1 MDISN
6 NLSWRSNFLDNN
18 WLGSKDVG
26 YLICK
31 LNDMLS
37 FARELTSW
45 FDVLALLWL
54 QQRLNEHL
62 AKSVIRVFI
71 NLSVVLILRV
81 QLLRFFGEF
90 VDRDLSD
97 DQREIFRLDI
107 NLVRLDLRGSD
118 MSLVRELKL
127 SLHIVVV
134 LSVLLDTLLL
144 IFITFFS
151 IFLWRLDFLKKV
163 VVSSKQ
169 LLSVNLANLTQR
181 DVWNFMLKSSV
192 DINIVAR
199 GPARMSKS
207 LDRVEFVPFR

>member
-1 MDISN
+1 
-6 NLSWRSNFLDNN
+6 
-18 WLGSKDVG
+18 
-26 YLICK
+26 
-31 LNDMLS
+31 
-37 FARELTSW
+37 
-45 FDVLALLWL
+45 
-54 QQRLNEHL
+54 
-62 AKSVIRVFI
+62 
-71 NLSVVLILRV
+71 
-81 QLLRFFGEF
+81 
-90 VDRDLSD
+90 
-97 DQREIFRLDI
+97 
-107 NLVRLDLRGSD
+107 VRLDLRGCN

-163 VVSSKQ
+163 VVSSEK